1 MNTTEIIAT
10 ILGLSTILSALMVVL
25 SSHPVRSILYLILTF
40 FLISANYILLNAQ
53 FLAVVNIVVY
63 AGAIMVLFLFVL
75 MLLNLNKDNEPR
87 ASLWMKTAAFL
98 SAGTLVII
106 LVSAL
111 KETTFLPLETS
122 DNTQGLIENLGQ
134 LLFTK
139 YVLPFE
145 VSSVLFIGAMAGA
158 VMLSKKEK
166 QGPKTDLHQ
175 SSDTQQFH
183 TKIDK

>member
-1 MNTTEIIAT
+1 MNTPEIIALVLGICT
-10 ILGLSTILSALMVVL
+10 IASALMVVL
-25 SSHPVRSILYLILTF
+25 NAHPVRSILYLILTF
-40 FLISANYILLNAQ
+40 FFISGNYILLNAQ

-75 MLLNLNKDNEPR
+75 MLLNLSKDNEPR
-87 ASLWMKTAAFL
+87 SSSWMKLAATL
-98 SAGTLVII
+98 AAGSLIIVLVA
-106 LVSAL
+106 AL
-111 KETTFLPLETS
+111 KDASFVHLQNS
-122 DNTQGLIENLGQ
+122 KNTQGLIENLGQ

-166 QGPKTDLHQ
+166 QHTVEQTEEGLEIENL
-175 SSDTQQFH
+175 H
-183 TKIDK
+183 TKND